1 MTDGPKT
8 WSASGFVVRARRID
22 VASSSIPL
30 NADRRAEFRLFPGA
44 TATSDVG
51 MTAGLESRHSITRD
65 EQLSEALHL
74 GVEGRQLDSQLALTS
89 LHQLAI
95 AWLVGSRRT

>member
-1 MTDGPKT
+1 
-8 WSASGFVVRARRID
+8 
-22 VASSSIPL
+22 
-30 NADRRAEFRLFPGA
+30 
-44 TATSDVG
+44 
-51 MTAGLESRHSITRD
+51 MTAGTRDSRHSITRD